1 MSNFY
6 ISEPI
11 RSLFC
16 IFLTVLGPF
25 NSISDANYPSSYFLE
40 FNIQITNSTEMGDDS
55 VPNLPRWFIMYC
67 DYKMETDGR
76 LTGKELM
83 VKWCPEQS
91 KIKSKMT
98 FASSA
103 KGLTDN
109 LNVSATC
116 QAVQLLQIC
125 NKTITFI
132 VVSRSQPR
140 LDDKN
145 MSLRIVSYSLRSD
158 IFSIFRDSMHWL
170 CRLTS

>member
-1 MSNFY
+1 
-6 ISEPI
+6 
-11 RSLFC
+11 
-16 IFLTVLGPF
+16 
-25 NSISDANYPSSYFLE
+25 
-40 FNIQITNSTEMGDDS
+40 
-55 VPNLPRWFIMYC
+55 MYC

-116 QAVQLLQIC
+116 
-125 NKTITFI
+125 
-132 VVSRSQPR
+132 
-140 LDDKN
+140 
-145 MSLRIVSYSLRSD
+145 
-158 IFSIFRDSMHWL
+158 
-170 CRLTS
+170 